1 MGIAFAAYNIT
12 CSDFSFSFLL
22 PFWCFGWMIA
32 SWTYPKKD
40 RVKMEEH
47 RLKILVYIYIYICP
61 CFGRTCTPNVQ
72 IWRFFF
78 HLRIRVCMDLTTPW
92 KTSPVLLLL
101 HSHFLLL
108 AWQQVLFFSSPFDA
122 RKTFRESRS
131 AGLLYFSFLKD
142 VVVVVVDVWLT
153 GWISLL
159 PK

>member
-1 MGIAFAAYNIT
+1 
-12 CSDFSFSFLL
+12 
-22 PFWCFGWMIA
+22 
-32 SWTYPKKD
+32 
-40 RVKMEEH
+40 
-47 RLKILVYIYIYICP
+47 
-61 CFGRTCTPNVQ
+61 
-72 IWRFFF
+72 
-78 HLRIRVCMDLTTPW
+78 MDLTTPW

-142 VVVVVVDVWLT
+142 VVVVVVVVDVWLT